1 MTYFVYVDARN
12 EWRWYL
18 QAANGKKIAESG
30 EGYRNKQDCLDAIRL
45 VKSSSQAPVQERR

>member
-1 MTYFVYVDARN
+1 MTYYVYVDARN

-45 VKSSSQAPVQERR
+45 VKSSSQAPVQER